1 MLIRVAWRNIWRN
14 PTRSFVVIGAIC
26 VGIWAAISMTGFATG
41 MINNYI
47 ENSVNDIISHI
58 QIHDSQHIEDYNVIY
73 DLDNVDSIEAT
84 LQENDL
90 VVSDAIRGLTN
101 AMLSS
106 PKGVRGIRAKAIHPE
121 MEAEVTRLDQKI
133 VEGAYLDASGRNPM
147 LVSERIAKKIQLELR
162 DKVVLTLQDMQGQ
175 ITAASFRI
183 AGIFDTGNNM
193 FDDFHLFIR
202 SDDFSRLIE
211 DGDSS
216 SEIVHEIAVLLHD
229 KEDMYEVQD
238 ELEMRFPGLSIQT
251 YKEIAPTIQLYE
263 SQIHLISYIYLTII
277 MLALVFG
284 IVNTMLM
291 AVLERTHEFGMLMAI
306 GMKKSQVFIMVI
318 CETLFLSFL
327 AVPFGLALGYMT
339 IEILGE
345 YGINLSAYSE
355 SLQNYGISEIIYF
368 EVTQIVYLQVPL
380 AVILTAM
387 ISSIYPSLKAVGLK
401 PVDAIRKM

>member
-1 MLIRVAWRNIWRN
+1 MLIKVAWRNIWRN

-47 ENSVNDIISHI
+47 ENSINDIISHI
-58 QIHDSQHIEDYNVIY
+58 QIHDPEHIEDYNVIY
-73 DLDNVDSIEAT
+73 DLENVQTIETA
-84 LQENDL
+84 LQQNDL
-90 VVSDAIRGLTN
+90 VTSYAVRGLTN

-106 PKGVRGIRAKAIHPE
+106 PKGVRGIRAKAIHPV
-121 MEAEVTRLDQKI
+121 MEAQVTRLDQKI
-133 VEGAYLDASGRNPM
+133 VEGSYLDDSGRNPI
-147 LVSERIAKKIQLELR
+147 LVSERIAEKIHLELR
-162 DKVVLTLQDMQGQ
+162 DKVVLTLQDLDGQ

-183 AGIFDTGNNM
+183 VGIFDTGNNI

-211 DGDSS
+211 DGDTSS
-216 SEIVHEIAVLLHD
+216 GIVHEIAVLLRD
-229 KEDMYEVQD
+229 REDMHMLQE
-238 ELEMRFPGLSIQT
+238 ELKDQFPELSVQT
-251 YKEIAPTIQLYE
+251 YREIAPSLQLYE
-263 SQIHLISYIYLTII
+263 SQIHLISYIYLIII

-306 GMKKSQVFIMVI
+306 GMKKFQVFLMVI

-327 AVPFGLALGYMT
+327 AVPFGLAMGYAT
-339 IEILGE
+339 IEFLKK

-368 EVTQIVYLQVPL
+368 EVTPIVYLQVPL
-380 AVILTAM
+380 AVMLTAL
-387 ISSIYPSLKAVGLK
+387 ISSIYPSLKAVRLK